1 MSPVVAPAPQARAVQ
16 RQGSSIHVHQL
27 TRDELGVIES
37 SVCQLA
43 RSFGSVESAEF
54 ADACSLAAQELPRSL
69 RVLAHRFKQLHLRW
83 GAVLLRGLP
92 VDDRRIGPSPSHW
105 DAPWRNPPTLRE
117 EIVQCLLAA
126 ALGDIFGWRTQEN
139 GRFLRHIVPI
149 EKERGE
155 QLGGSSTVTL
165 VWHNEEAF
173 HDHRCDFLT
182 LLCYRNEELA
192 QTILSSIDDVDIDDG
207 RWRILS
213 APRFIVLPDKSHLP
227 EQNVST
233 HWRLDDAAFERIRSM
248 YASPTPVPVLS
259 GARHRPFI
267 QVDEAFMSA
276 VPGDAE
282 AQEAY
287 DWLLSQFNEHR
298 QVVVMEPGDML
309 WIDNKRAV
317 HGRAVY
323 SPHYGPRQ
331 RWLRRVNVT
340 LSLRQSLPYRES
352 PAHRQ
357 LV

>member
-1 MSPVVAPAPQARAVQ
+1 MSSVVATAHQDRIVSEQ
-16 RQGSSIHVHQL
+16 CSSVHVHPL
-27 TRDELGVIES
+27 TREELAGIEAGVG
-37 SVCQLA
+37 QLV
-43 RSFGSVESAEF
+43 RCFGSVESAEF

-69 RVLAHRFKQLHLRW
+69 RVLAHRFKQLHLSCS
-83 GAVLLRGLP
+83 AVLLRGLP

-117 EIVQCLLAA
+117 EITQCLVAA
-126 ALGDIFGWRTQEN
+126 TLGDIFGWRTQEN

-182 LLCYRNEELA
+182 LLCYRNEEQA
-192 QTILSSIDDVDIDDG
+192 QTILSSIDDIDIDDKH
-207 RWRILS
+207 WRILS
-213 APRFIVLPDKSHLP
+213 APRFVVLPDKSHLP
-227 EQNVST
+227 EQNVSAQ
-233 HWRLDDAAFERIRSM
+233 WRLDDAAFERIRAM

-259 GARHRPFI
+259 GARTRPFI
-267 QVDEAFMSA
+267 QVDEAFMTA
-276 VPGDAE
+276 LAGDEE
-282 AQEAY
+282 AQQAY
-287 DWLLSQFNEHR
+287 DWLLGQFNAQQR
-298 QVVVMEPGDML
+298 VVVMAPGDML

-340 LSLRQSLPYRES
+340 LTLRHSLPYRES
-352 PAHRQ
+352 PAARQ